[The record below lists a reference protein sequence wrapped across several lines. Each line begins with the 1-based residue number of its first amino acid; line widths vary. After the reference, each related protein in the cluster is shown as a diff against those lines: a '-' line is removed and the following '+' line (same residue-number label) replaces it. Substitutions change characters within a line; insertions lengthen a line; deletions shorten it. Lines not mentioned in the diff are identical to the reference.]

1 MTRSTANLLL
11 LFAAAI
17 WGSAFVPQQTAMRA
31 VSPMWF
37 LIARY
42 AVTLVVL
49 APFVWREARR
59 ATARPSPRVIV
70 LLVAIGTIFALGNM
84 LQQSSLLLTSV
95 TNAGFLTSLY
105 LIFTPFAAMALTHE
119 RPGTAVWPA
128 AVLGLVGA
136 WFLSGGLD
144 GNLGVGDAMLTVSAV
159 LWALQIVLV
168 GMVMRL
174 SDRPMLMVATQG
186 AILMLASIAFE
197 FGRGPVPLS
206 GFVTAAPEILATGL
220 LSGVVAYSIQAV
232 AQRHTQASDAAVI
245 YAIEAPFAALGGCLF
260 LGDRLEPSQ
269 WGGAAAIFA
278 AVVLVAWW
286 PAREDE
292 PDRVRTTHT
301 ERPEQ
306 P

>member
-37 LIARY
+37 LAARY

-49 APFVWREARR
+49 APFVVREARR
-59 ATARPSPRVIV
+59 APRRAPAKVWG
-70 LLVAIGTIFALGNM
+70 LMALIGVIFAAGNM
-84 LQQSSLLLTSV
+84 MQQSSLLLTSV

-105 LIFTPFAAMALTHE
+105 LIFTPFAAMALTRE
-119 RPGTAVWPA
+119 RPGAAVWPA
-128 AVLGLVGA
+128 AALGLVGA

-144 GNLGVGDAMLTVSAV
+144 GRLGLGDALLTVSAV
-159 LWALQIVLV
+159 LWALQIVFV
-168 GMVMRL
+168 GMVMRMC
-174 SDRPMLMVATQG
+174 DRPMLLVATQG
-186 AILMLASIAFE
+186 LLLMGASLAFE
-197 FGRGPVPLS
+197 VGRGPVPFA

-232 AQRHTQASDAAVI
+232 AQRHTEASDAAVI
-245 YAIEAPFAALGGCLF
+245 YAIEAPFAALGGWLF
-260 LGDRLEPSQ
+260 LGDHLDASQ
-269 WGGAAAIFA
+269 WAGAAAIFA

-286 PAREDE
+286 SGRSARKTAPAG
-292 PDRVRTTHT
+292 
-301 ERPEQ
+301 
-306 P
+306 